1 MKARPRSIIWFERA
15 AVLNLIINALWLYTK
30 LFTTGAMLDPVL
42 RPLLL
47 STTAFTIIAVITLL
61 LIWLVARRGN
71 SLAKWLYVS
80 LQAVRIAATFIV
92 PPVVQH
98 AWPTLNLIGW
108 AQVTLTAASVWLLF
122 RKDSRDWFAG
132 VQPVNPQ
139 IFE

>member
-15 AVLNLIINALWLYTK
+15 AVLNLIINALWLYPK
-30 LFTTGAMLDPVL
+30 LFSSGAMLDPLL

-71 SLAKWLYVS
+71 RLAKWLYVS
-80 LQAVRIAATFIV
+80 LQVARIAATFII

-108 AQVTLTAASVWLLF
+108 VQVILTAASVWLLF
-122 RKDSRDWFAG
+122 RRDARDWLG
-132 VQPVNPQ
+132 GRRPVDPG